1 MISTSHLA
9 ILQQNLTFL
18 QKDNSKSIHVT
29 CLNVLYNITQYR
41 SSLRFKTIFN
51 YPVHCQSFIF
61 VRKKNSTDS
70 IIMQYSETSLSG
82 YCA

>member
-1 MISTSHLA
+1 MISTSHLV
-9 ILQQNLTFL
+9 ILRQNLTFL

-51 YPVHCQSFIF
+51 YPVHCQSFIL
-61 VRKKNSTDS
+61 VRKKNSADS